1 MASRTLLRE
10 VCEWLDA
17 RRLVTTELYVIP
29 PTYRKIAVAVGLRA
43 KPGYGIE
50 AVRRWVE
57 LVLRQY
63 LAPLPPY
70 GPDGHGWPLGRAV
83 YGPELEA
90 AALQVEGV
98 ELLEGLSVSAWDDA
112 SQAWNPPRREPVLLQ
127 AWEVPELSEI
137 TVVQG
142 TPLVPGEALGPVLPT
157 KTPVPI
163 PTLREEC

>member
-1 MASRTLLRE
+1 M
-10 VCEWLDA
+10 
-17 RRLVTTELYVIP
+17 P
-29 PTYRKIAVAVGLRA
+29 PTYRSIAVAIGVQV
-43 KPGYGIE
+43 KPGFGFE
-50 AVRRWVE
+50 AVNRWVE

-98 ELLEGLSVSAWDDA
+98 ELLEGLSVSAWNDA
-112 SQAWNPPRREPVLLQ
+112 TQTWDAPLRAPVLLN

-142 TPLVPGEALGPVLPT
+142 APLVPGEALGPVLP
-157 KTPVPI
+157 
-163 PTLREEC
+163 